1 VPRQLEFRRN
11 ANIINS
17 LQKSG
22 VQVGPNIAVAREETS
37 GPVAPRFRFKTE
49 EEVIEMVNATEFGL
63 ASYF

>member
-22 VQVGPNIAVAREETS
+22 VQVGHELVPDFAAMVDDVQIAPKMVAEAVR
-37 GPVAPRFRFKTE
+37 
-49 EEVIEMVNATEFGL
+49 
-63 ASYF
+63 